1 MTHHPLLCSI
11 MLRYPTAARSTFNS
25 QTSLARRFSR
35 KLRVPAALCLL
46 SVFSSVLSADS
57 ATWTGLGAD
66 SLWSNP
72 ENWDVPAGG
81 VAPGLGETATFSSS
95 ATVDLESGIQIKT
108 LYLGNN
114 AELDLGG
121 GELALV
127 SGNNLILESTSDT
140 SSRISNGVL
149 KIEGSNSVIKIAAG
163 DLVIDAVLSG
173 GAANQFVRF
182 VTGTPGS
189 IIKLNGANT
198 YSGLIRI
205 MDKVLVVREFN
216 QSGTPGNIG
225 TFARVGLGYN
235 TSTPA
240 IQYLGS
246 GETTD
251 RAIDFQGGKGTVTVE
266 HAGSG
271 RLKFTGDN
279 LVTGAGSKVIRLVA
293 AEGAIGEFSGALP
306 NNSASNTTAV
316 TKAGAGDWVLSGSN
330 TYTGAT
336 VVESGGLYVDGTL
349 SSASPVTV
357 ASGALIGGTALLS
370 SQLQLEGVL
379 APGSIEAPGTFTLG
393 AGATFGDATQVQ
405 VRLESTVSFGQLV
418 VSGGNLAL
426 DDRVELVVD
435 DSNFTGIDGGPI
447 QIVRLDGSATRS
459 GGFAGLSEGA
469 QIASALGGNW
479 ELSYAGGDG
488 NDITLFL
495 APAQVMGQQALSATA
510 DTAQLQADLRLL
522 SGDAALTLFYGPND
536 GGEDPSAWASS
547 RSMGTELAAGPHQVD
562 LTGLNPDTRY
572 YYRFKVTHSEGIERW
587 SVAGANFGTLFA
599 ESQSPESLVVSDGFD
614 EVRLTWEENFN
625 SESGFVI
632 ERSASADFT
641 INVVSFELDQ
651 ANATAFSDSTAV
663 SGVLYHYRVA
673 AVNAAGTS
681 AWSSVDSATSNA
693 SVVTLAE
700 LTLAE
705 RSVFDLQEETQKMA
719 LRGTRTAGGKAIIG
733 GVEVPMGQNNPLYD
747 YGVPTDSSWYM
758 DMYGPDYFTV
768 TEYRE
773 SYEHSFDFGNGVVK
787 DLRIIPVYMHADTAS
802 SGWLDLILMD
812 LAYAGEVTLNGT
824 TYIVE
829 VVQGASPVYVSRQE
843 YPGYF
848 DGSDV
853 GVLLYNKAT
862 GVRHSSQA
870 RLKEIDG
877 AWYSFDSNVSG
888 EQLTVSRI
896 DGVATMT
903 IDIGEFWSDDFTF
916 TSGEFIASN
925 GWKID
930 MSKLDFSSGSAVIPA
945 ADYTFTGFSVRNN
958 GLEYQLVYH
967 PIFSIANGSFSLQAG
982 QNANFTFGQRT
993 EVHVNETANYARDVY
1008 GLYDQEAIDFQIR
1021 DADIGGA
1028 VVPSSTGATGSD
1040 NRCRLDAYT
1049 NSEGGAIVTNWKSHG
1064 CGWNGVWGW
1073 YTDYREYGISSRK
1086 YILGTDPNPPA
1097 VFDTRTISFVCTM
1110 SGLYGEVTGSTTI
1123 NVRNEFFG
1131 MRSRFYDFD
1140 QTLTDYPD
1148 FEQLLPILET
1158 TSPKMSQAAT
1168 ESAWSGLPPEM
1179 ADTFAACYEFEI
1191 WNTANEIAE
1200 FTFHL
1205 QVQGAARLYIDGELV
1220 LENVSHDAKTD
1231 VTQMVTTSAQQRM
1244 HARLEYFHNTG
1255 PSALSL
1261 YADIFTYPYYSGGV
1275 QFDPTPG
1282 IQPAYL
1288 FRAIIPVDIAPDVQI
1303 STPTAAVALTAPGAE
1318 LPLSLTATHPD
1329 GAPQIE
1335 YFVDGHKVAIDA
1347 AAPYGVTLQD
1357 LPVGATVALR
1367 CVDPFGFGHLM
1378 TVDCTVVRETLPDW
1392 MSRQGLTDGNADSDA
1407 DGMSDADEYLAG
1419 TDPLNAASK
1428 LVTSNFVADPA
1439 GMVLEWRGVSND
1451 PVVIRGYQVQCS
1463 SDLSE
1468 WIDYGLLI
1476 PLNGSGGYSA
1486 TLPSVESAD
1495 HAFYRVRSIAR

>member
-1 MTHHPLLCSI
+1 
-11 MLRYPTAARSTFNS
+11 MLGYPTASRPAFKS

-35 KLRVPAALCLL
+35 KLRVPAAFCLL
-46 SVFSSVLSADS
+46 TVFSSVLSADN

-72 ENWDVPAGG
+72 ENWDVPTGG
-81 VAPGLGETATFSSS
+81 VAPGFGETATFTSS
-95 ATVDLESGIQIKT
+95 ATVDLEDGIQIKT
-108 LYLGNN
+108 LYLENN

-121 GELALV
+121 GELALD
-127 SGNNLILESTSDT
+127 SGNNLILESTSDAA
-140 SSRISNGVL
+140 SRISNGFL
-149 KIEGSNSVIKIAAG
+149 KIAGSNSFVGTAAG

-173 GAANQFVRF
+173 GAANQTLRLQ
-182 VTGTPGS
+182 TGTLGS

-198 YSGLIRI
+198 YAGLIRNLE
-205 MDKVLVVREFN
+205 KTLVVREFN

-225 TFARVGLGYN
+225 TFSRVGLGSN
-235 TSTPA
+235 TRTPA
-240 IQYLGS
+240 IQYLGN

-251 RAIDFQGGKGTVTVE
+251 RAIDFQGGTGTVTVE

-271 RLKFTGDN
+271 RLKFTGDH
-279 LVTGAGSKVIRLVA
+279 LVSGAASKVIRLVA

-306 NNSASNTTAV
+306 DNSASNTTGV
-316 TKAGAGDWVLSGSN
+316 TKAGAGDWVLSGSH

-370 SQLQLEGVL
+370 SPLQLEGALV
-379 APGSIEAPGTFTLG
+379 PGSIEAPGTFTLG
-393 AGATFGDATQVQ
+393 AGATFGEATQLQ
-405 VRLESTVSFGQLV
+405 VRLESSVSYGQLV

-459 GGFAGLSEGA
+459 GGFRGLPEGA

-488 NDITLFL
+488 NDVTLFF
-495 APAQVMGQQALSATA
+495 APAQVIGQQALSATA
-510 DTAQLQADLRLL
+510 NSAQLQADLRLL
-522 SGDAALTLFYGPND
+522 AGDAALTLFYGPDD

-547 RSMGTELAAGPHQVD
+547 ISMGTGFAAGPHQVD

-587 SVAGANFGTLFA
+587 SAAGANFGTLFTGG
-599 ESQSPESLVVSDGFD
+599 QSPESLVVSDGFD
-614 EVRLTWEENFN
+614 EVRLTWQENFN

-632 ERSASADFT
+632 ERSTSADFT
-641 INVVSFELDQ
+641 TDVVSFELDQ
-651 ANATAFSDSTAV
+651 ANATAFSDTTAV
-663 SGVLYHYRVA
+663 SGVLYYYRVA

-681 AWSSVDSATSNA
+681 TWSSGDSGTSNA
-693 SVVTLAE
+693 SVVQLAE
-700 LTLAE
+700 LTLTE

-719 LRGTRTAGGKAIIG
+719 LRGTRTAGGKAMIG
-733 GVEVPMGQNNPLYD
+733 GVEVPMGENNPLYD
-747 YGVPTDSSWYM
+747 YGVPTDSSWYI
-758 DMYGPDYFTV
+758 DVYGPDYYTV

-773 SYEHSFDFGNGVVK
+773 SYLHTFDFGNGVVK
-787 DLRIIPVYMHADTAS
+787 DLRIIPVYMHAESLS
-802 SGWLDLILMD
+802 SGWVNRILMD

-877 AWYSFDSNVSG
+877 VWYSFDSNASG

-916 TSGEFIASN
+916 TSGDFIASN

-930 MSKLDFSSGSAVIPA
+930 LSKLDFSSGSAVIPA

-967 PIFSIANGSFSLQAG
+967 PVFSIANGSFSLQAG

-993 EVHVNETANYARDVY
+993 EVHVNETPNYARDVF

-1028 VVPSSTGATGSD
+1028 VVPYQPDAGSQD
-1040 NRCRLDAYT
+1040 NRCRLVSYE
-1049 NSEGGAIVTNWKSHG
+1049 NSEGGAITTNWKSHG

-1073 YTDYREYGISSRK
+1073 YTDYREYGLSGRK
-1086 YILGTDPNPPA
+1086 FILGTDPNPPA

-1110 SGLYGEVTGSTTI
+1110 SGLYGEVSGSTTI
-1123 NVRNEFFG
+1123 NVRNETFG

-1140 QTLTDYPD
+1140 QALTDYPD
-1148 FEQLLPILET
+1148 FDQLLPTLET
-1158 TSPKMSQAAT
+1158 TSPKMSQTAT
-1168 ESAWSGLPPEM
+1168 ESAWPGLPAEM

-1205 QVQGAARLYIDGELV
+1205 QTQGAARLYIDGELV
-1220 LENVSHDAKTD
+1220 LENVSPHAKTD
-1231 VTQMVTTSAQQRM
+1231 VTAMVTTSAQQRM
-1244 HARLEYFHNTG
+1244 HARLEYYHNTG

-1261 YADIFTYPYYSGGV
+1261 YADVFTYPYYSGGM
-1275 QFDPTPG
+1275 QFDPDPG
-1282 IQPAYL
+1282 AQPAYL
-1288 FRAIIPVDIAPDVQI
+1288 FKAIIPADIAPDVQI
-1303 STPTAAVALTAPGAE
+1303 SAPAAPVTLTAPGAE

-1335 YFVDGHKVAIDA
+1335 YFIDGHKVATDS
-1347 AAPYGVTLQD
+1347 AAPYGVTFQD
-1357 LPVGATVALR
+1357 LPVGVSLAMR

-1378 TVDCTVVRETLPDW
+1378 NVDCTVVRENLADW
-1392 MSRQGLTDGNADSDA
+1392 MSRHGISDSSVDSDG
-1407 DGMSDADEYLAG
+1407 DGMSDANEYYAG

-1428 LVTSNFVADPA
+1428 LVTNNFVADPA
-1439 GMVLEWRGVSND
+1439 GMILEWRGVAND
-1451 PVVIRGYQVQCS
+1451 SLVIRGYQVECS

-1468 WIDYGLLI
+1468 WIDYGPLI
-1476 PLNGSGGYSA
+1476 PLNGSGAYNA